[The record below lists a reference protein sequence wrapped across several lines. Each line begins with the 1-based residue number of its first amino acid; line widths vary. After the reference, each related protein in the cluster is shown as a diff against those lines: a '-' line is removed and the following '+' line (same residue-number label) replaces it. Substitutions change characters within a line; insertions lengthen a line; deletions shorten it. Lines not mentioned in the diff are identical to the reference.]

1 MKKII
6 VLLTLMFFT
15 IIMSGCIL
23 QEGSLTTSSGS
34 ERYDLEYENIT
45 VEETHEFELTEND
58 YLSISVLKN
67 KGRIKV
73 LVKDSG
79 GNEIYSG
86 SNLPTSGFN
95 VEVKKADTYT
105 IEINGRRVSGEL
117 HFNKVRKN

>member
-1 MKKII
+1 MKKNII
-6 VLLTLMFFT
+6 MLTLIVFT
-15 IIMSGCIL
+15 MIMSGCIL
-23 QEGSLTTSSGS
+23 QDGSLTTSSGS

-45 VEETHEFELTEND
+45 VEETHDFELTEND

-73 LVKDSG
+73 LVKDSS

-95 VEVKKADTYT
+95 VEVNKADTYT
-105 IEINGRRVSGEL
+105 VEIDGRRVSGEL
-117 HFNKVRKN
+117 HFNKVRKD